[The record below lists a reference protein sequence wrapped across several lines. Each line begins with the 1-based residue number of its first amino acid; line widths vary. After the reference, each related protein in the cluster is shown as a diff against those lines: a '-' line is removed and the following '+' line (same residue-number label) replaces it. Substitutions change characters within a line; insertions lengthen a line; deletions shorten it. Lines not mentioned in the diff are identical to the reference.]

1 MNEKQYKEADHMET
15 PVRKRQQRFS
25 IELELLFQISRMAD
39 DQEVSISD
47 LINDAIRQYLN
58 NHK

>member
-1 MNEKQYKEADHMET
+1 MET

-58 NHK
+58 KHK